1 MFSTRPRLA
10 RSLLA
15 AALAAAAL
23 AGCAGFGGFGGGRGN
38 LQLSGDQEVPP
49 VRTRASGSG
58 SITVAEDGSV
68 SGSISTSGIKA
79 TMAHIHVGTA
89 GANGPV
95 IVPLRQTADGVWSVP
110 PGARLTG
117 EQMVRYRAGDLYVNV
132 HSEAHKGGEIRA
144 QLRP

>member
-1 MFSTRPRLA
+1 MPLSTPPRLT

-15 AALAAAAL
+15 AALAALAL
-23 AGCAGFGGFGGGRGN
+23 AGCAGFGGGRGN

-49 VRTRASGSG
+49 VSTRASGSG
-58 SITVAEDGSV
+58 SITVAGDGSV
-68 SGSISTSGIKA
+68 SGSISTRGVKA
-79 TMAHIHVGTA
+79 TMAHIHVGAA

-95 IVPLRQTADGVWSVP
+95 IVPLQQTGEGVWSVP

-117 EQMVRYRAGDLYVNV
+117 EQMVRYQAGDLYVNV